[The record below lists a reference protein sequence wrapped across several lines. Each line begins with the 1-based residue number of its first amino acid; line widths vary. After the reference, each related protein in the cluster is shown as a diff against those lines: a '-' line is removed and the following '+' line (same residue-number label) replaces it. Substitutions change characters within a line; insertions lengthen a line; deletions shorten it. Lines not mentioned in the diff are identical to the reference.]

1 MWNYFDGWLL
11 NVNVNPIFNEF
22 LDIITSHSF
31 YPHITLPTRLSRRSG
46 TLIDNLF
53 CKFTSSLSDVSSC
66 IFTSGISDNF
76 HYGIS
81 NNVTRAIIIKYI
93 YVNNHSNEAM
103 NHFKT
108 EITGACLHEQIYSD
122 PNLDPNYN
130 NNIMEQRLTEAKQKH
145 YNVKKWNSININT
158 KNHYG

>member
-1 MWNYFDGWLL
+1 MTGDLNINLL
-11 NVNVNPIFNEF
+11 NVNVKLIFNEF

-46 TLIDNLF
+46 TLIDNFF

-66 IFTSGISDNF
+66 IFTSGISDHF
-76 HYGIS
+76 LYYIS
-81 NNVTRAIIIKYI
+81 INVTRAIIDPIKYI

-108 EITGACLHEQIYSD
+108 EITSACLDEQIDSD
-122 PNLDPNYN
+122 PKNIYN
-130 NNIMEQRLTEAKQKH
+130 I
-145 YNVKKWNSININT
+145 KKWNSININKKIIMDNKGYT
-158 KNHYG
+158 